1 MYPVMF
7 LISLVV
13 IALLFA
19 VIVLKFRSLQ
29 KTCETLGLSLGATRQ
44 LNARTT
50 EKINR
55 DLETLEAR
63 VRDVEARV
71 RVAESYARAPY
82 GLDER

>member
-13 IALLFA
+13 LALLFA
-19 VIVLKFRSLQ
+19 VIALKFRSLH
-29 KTCETLGLSLGATRQ
+29 KTCDDLGLSLCATRQ

-63 VRDVEARV
+63 VRDAEARA
-71 RVAESYARAPY
+71 RVAESYARDLY
-82 GLDER
+82 RWDER

>member
-7 LISLVV
+7 LIPLVV

-19 VIVLKFRSLQ
+19 VIALKFRSLQ
-29 KTCETLGLSLGATRQ
+29 ETCDDLGLSLGATRQ

-63 VRDVEARV
+63 VRDAEARA
-71 RVAESYARAPY
+71 RVAESYARDLY
-82 GLDER
+82 RWDER